1 MNRRLFGAVGVLTIT
16 ALTLGSCKS
25 DPLSDLDGNPSAVVL
40 DFDLVRVAVGDT
52 VSVTATVFDA
62 RSTPLEIPVTF
73 TPCSGV
79 ATAVID
85 PEYHPVPATS
95 ARALIIGSTL
105 GETCVVAS
113 AAGLV
118 DSVDVMTFP
127 ATLVITGGPA
137 NDSIPSGEVTQF
149 GFQFLDHQGNPLSG
163 LPDPTFTTNDT
174 NRATVTT
181 PVGAVQGK
189 APGPVVLTARGVGVN
204 PAGITGTRSLT
215 VVAGTFTGGITPTAV
230 DPGDT
235 VTLTAAAGGPGFDA
249 DTRVNVNGV
258 RAFTDSSTITAT
270 TLKFVVPASG
280 VTGSVPLALTNMGAG
295 QAAQN
300 ATLTSNTA
308 SLDDPYG
315 TANDDPAT
323 APAITANGDYFVIQH
338 GTCTD
343 GAVTDPGDDC
353 DDFFKVTNSTGA
365 DRTITVRL
373 DWFTGSD
380 IDILWCKNA
389 TCSGPGNVVSGG
401 GATASNPENS
411 SVVIPA
417 GATWYLWINNFD
429 PAGAPSIL
437 SRVRVGGLP

>member
-1 MNRRLFGAVGVLTIT
+1 MNRRLFGAFGVLIIA
-16 ALTLGSCKS
+16 ALPLGSCKS
-25 DPLSDLDGNPSAVVL
+25 DPLSDLDGSPAAIVT

-52 VSVTATVFDA
+52 VTVTSSVLDG
-62 RSTPLEIPVTF
+62 RSTPLAVPITF
-73 TPCSGV
+73 RTCSAV
-79 ATAVID
+79 ATTVLD

-95 ARALIIGSTL
+95 ARALVIGASL
-105 GETCVVAS
+105 GTTCVIAS
-113 AAGLV
+113 AEGLE
-118 DSVDVMTFP
+118 DTVDVLTFP

-137 NDSIPSGEVTQF
+137 NDSIPSGAVTQF
-149 GFQFLDHQGNPLSG
+149 GFQYRDHQGNPLTG
-163 LPDPTFTTNDT
+163 LPDPTFSTSDT

-189 APGPVVLTARGVGVN
+189 APGPVTIRAAGVGVN
-204 PAGITGTRSLT
+204 PSGITATRSVT
-215 VVAGTFTGGITPTAV
+215 VVPGTFAGGITPTAV

-235 VTLTAAAGGPGFDA
+235 VTLTGAVGGPAFDA
-249 DTRVNVNGV
+249 DTRVDVNGV
-258 RAFTDSSTITAT
+258 RAFTFAITAGSM
-270 TLKFVVPASG
+270 KFVVPGIG
-280 VTGSVPLALTNMGAG
+280 VAGSVPLALSNMGAG
-295 QAAQN
+295 QAAQR

-308 SLDDPYG
+308 SFADPYDG
-315 TANDDPAT
+315 VNDNPAT
-323 APAITANGDYFVIQH
+323 SPAITANGDYFVVQH

-353 DDFFKVTNSTGA
+353 DDFFTVTNSTA
-365 DRTITVRL
+365 AALTVTVRL

-389 TCSGPGNVVSGG
+389 TCSGPGNVVTGG

-411 SVVIPA
+411 SVSIPA

-429 PAGAPSIL
+429 PAGAASIL

>member
-16 ALTLGSCKS
+16 ALALGSCKS
-25 DPLSDLDGNPSAVVL
+25 DPLSDLDGSPAAVVL

-62 RSTPLEIPVTF
+62 RSTPLELPVTF

-113 AAGLV
+113 AEGLV

-137 NDSIPSGEVTQF
+137 NDSIPSGAVTQF
-149 GFQFLDHQGNPLSG
+149 GFQYLDHQGNPLSG

-174 NRATVTT
+174 NRATITT

-235 VTLTAAAGGPGFDA
+235 VTLTSAVSGPSFDA
-249 DTRVNVNGV
+249 DTRVDVKGV
-258 RAFTDSSTITAT
+258 RAFTFAVTAGSM
-270 TLKFVVPASG
+270 KFVVPATG

-365 DRTITVRL
+365 ALPVTVNL
-373 DWFTGSD
+373 AWFTGSD
-380 IDILWCKNA
+380 VDILWCRNV
-389 TCSGPGNVVSGG
+389 TCTSVTSGG
-401 GATASNPENS
+401 GATSANPEVSNVS
-411 SVVIPA
+411 IPA
-417 GATWYLWINNFD
+417 GTTWYLWINYFD
-429 PAGAPSIL
+429 PAGAPSAL
-437 SRVRVGGLP
+437 SRVRISGLP